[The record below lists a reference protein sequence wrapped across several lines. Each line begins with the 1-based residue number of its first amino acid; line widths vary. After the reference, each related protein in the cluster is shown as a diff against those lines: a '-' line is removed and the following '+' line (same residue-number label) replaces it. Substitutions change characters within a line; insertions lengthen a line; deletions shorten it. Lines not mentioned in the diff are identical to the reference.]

1 MAFAQLTGRESLR
14 DITTCLRAM
23 KRKWYHIGLRG
34 KVAKSTLADA
44 NESRD
49 WRIYRDTGLQLI
61 SKARKIYADD
71 PFEARLKSAAYV
83 LDSTVVDLCLTL
95 FPWAQHRRRKSAV
108 KIHTQL
114 ELHGSIPSFVYVSS
128 GQIHDL
134 AFLDRLDFEPGAFY
148 IMDKGY
154 TDFRRLF
161 YIHEERSFFV
171 IRAKRNLVY
180 SRQSS
185 ASVIRSQG
193 VMSDQRIRLK
203 GPKSRQRYP
212 EILRRVHYVDEDTG
226 RHYYYLTNN
235 MKLAPIT
242 IARLYH
248 SRWQVELFFKWIKQH
263 LHIKSFFGTSEN
275 AVKTQVWIAI
285 VVYVLVAIMKKELK
299 IERSLFEI
307 LQVLAVTLFE
317 DLPLYQVLTETAAGP
332 GEDDFPNQLLL
343 FEF

>member
-14 DITTCLRAM
+14 DITTCLRAL

-49 WRIYRDTGLQLI
+49 WRIYRDTGLKLV
-61 SKARKIYADD
+61 ARARTLYARD

-114 ELHGSIPSFVYVSS
+114 DLHGSIPSFVHVSG

-134 AFLDRLDFEPGAFY
+134 AFLDEIDFEPGAFY
-148 IMDKGY
+148 VMDKGY

-161 YIHEERSFFV
+161 RIHEERSFFV
-171 IRAKRNLVY
+171 IRAKHNLAY
-180 SRQSS
+180 WRKSS
-185 ASVIRSQG
+185 APVVEGQG
-193 VMSDQRIRLK
+193 VVSDQRIRLK
-203 GPKSRQRYP
+203 GPKTRHLYTES
-212 EILRRVHYVDEDTG
+212 LRRVHYFEKEMG
-226 RHYYYLTNN
+226 RHFYYLTNN
-235 MKLAPIT
+235 TKLAPIT
-242 IARLYH
+242 IARLYQ
-248 SRWQVELFFKWIKQH
+248 SRWQVELFFTWIKQH
-263 LHIKSFFGTSEN
+263 LRIRSFFGTTEN

-285 VVYVLVAIMKKELK
+285 SVYVLVAIMKRELA
-299 IERSLFEI
+299 IERSLYEI

-317 DLPLYQVLTETAAGP
+317 ELPLNKVLMETATYT
-332 GEDDFPNQLLL
+332 ECSDIYNQLRL